1 MKLTNISKEKDFV
14 KLSEEWFDH
23 QANVYDETDTI
34 LYSKYGKIS
43 CKNIY
48 DYLSDKKY
56 ENLLDVGCGTA
67 YLIGLLSKTHNAK
80 HIGLDLSSEM
90 IRQARAKNIEGAK
103 FVVGKSDELPF
114 VDNTFDVV
122 TCSQSFHHYPDTDKA
137 MQEVFRVLKPGGI
150 YILSDTGVGFFKMLG
165 VIIDNFIYTYFSN
178 TGDCNVSYLN
188 KSIRDLKR
196 NGFEI
201 VKGENLTT
209 FIYTV
214 VAKKN

>member
-1 MKLTNISKEKDFV
+1 MKLMNVSKEKDYV
-14 KLSEEWFDH
+14 KLSEEWFDN
-23 QANVYDETDTI
+23 QAKVYDETDTI

-56 ENLLDVGCGTA
+56 GNLLDIGCGTA
-67 YLIGLLSKTHNAK
+67 YLIELLSKTHQAK

-90 IRQARAKNIEGAK
+90 VRQAREKNIDGAE
-103 FVVGKSDELPF
+103 FVIGKSDELPF
-114 VDNTFDVV
+114 EDNTFDVV

-137 MQEVFRVLKPGGI
+137 MKEVLRVLKSGGI

-165 VIIDNFIYTYFSN
+165 VIVDNFIYTHFSN

-188 KSIRDLKR
+188 KTIRDLKR
-196 NGFEI
+196 NGFEV

-209 FIYTV
+209 FIYTI
-214 VAKKN
+214 VAKKD

>member
-1 MKLTNISKEKDFV
+1 MKITNTSKEKDFV
-14 KLSEEWFDH
+14 KLSEEWFDN
-23 QANVYDETDTI
+23 QAKVYDETDTI

-56 ENLLDVGCGTA
+56 GNLLDVGCGTA
-67 YLIGLLSKTHNAK
+67 YLIGLLSKTHEAK

-114 VDNTFDVV
+114 EDNTFDVV

-137 MQEVFRVLKPGGI
+137 MKEVLRVLKPGGI

-165 VIIDNFIYTYFSN
+165 VIIDNFIYTHFSN

-201 VKGENLTT
+201 VKAENLTT